1 MSGIDEPLPREH
13 AACIVR
19 ASEVMVKILD
29 IQQQVADLNLMG
41 IAAAA
46 STVMGI
52 LEDPASMP
60 EFNPRVRPDRNHF
73 VDTVLQTLRMMQ
85 VAIDDDSNNIE

>member
-1 MSGIDEPLPREH
+1 MSEIDEPLPREH

-46 STVMGI
+46 STAYSGRVVGGRWRFQRPI
-52 LEDPASMP
+52 NGPSTAHQLFASHLCD
-60 EFNPRVRPDRNHF
+60 EVGCRNASWGK
-73 VDTVLQTLRMMQ
+73 L
-85 VAIDDDSNNIE
+85 SW

>member
-46 STVMGI
+46 STVFLPPGGVHPVTI
-52 LEDPASMP
+52 GL
-60 EFNPRVRPDRNHF
+60 
-73 VDTVLQTLRMMQ
+73 
-85 VAIDDDSNNIE
+85 